1 MGAGSLSAWFDPGQF
16 HVRGHA
22 TSPGRAER
30 WRGALG
36 VPLTGHFPAG
46 AEVPCGPGSSSLLP
60 SWLSW
65 PLPVSYLWGMGWGQV
80 GAAVYPEDI

>member
-1 MGAGSLSAWFDPGQF
+1 M
-16 HVRGHA
+16 
-22 TSPGRAER
+22 E
-30 WRGALG
+30 GALG
-36 VPLTGHFPAG
+36 VLPGRSRYFTGHFPAG

-80 GAAVYPEDI
+80 GAAVYLEDL